1 VRAIQ
6 FNEGESKVIRYRLPT
21 LFLCACAGLLLAGLF
36 GARVQAQS
44 LGLTPALI
52 EAKVK
57 RGATYTAAFI
67 LTNNTS
73 TRLRFHAST
82 GDYWYDEN
90 NARVTGL
97 PGTLPRSAS
106 LWVQFSPAEF
116 DVEAN
121 SSATVKAIITVPAA
135 AQGSY
140 YTSPIF
146 EGEPTGE
153 PAAPQNSGT
162 ITASVAIRF
171 RGLLLL
177 TTEDAADYNVEVVNG
192 SAVPPTAAAPLE
204 LQLGVRNRG
213 TAHARMR
220 GIFAILNTSGSL
232 AGRGRFDEKSFLP
245 GQRGTLK
252 AQWTGELAPGQYRAV
267 VTLTYDRVGL
277 DPATLLYELPFEV
290 K

>member
-1 VRAIQ
+1 
-6 FNEGESKVIRYRLPT
+6 VIRYRLPT
-21 LFLCACAGLLLAGLF
+21 LFLSACEVLLLAVLF

-44 LGLTPALI
+44 LGLTPALV

-57 RGATYTAAFI
+57 RGATYTAAFS
-67 LTNNTS
+67 LSNNTS
-73 TRLRFHAST
+73 TRLRFRAAT
-82 GDYWYDEN
+82 GDYWYDEH
-90 NARVTGL
+90 NARVTGS

-116 DVEAN
+116 VVEAN

-135 AQGSY
+135 ANGSY

-146 EGEPTGE
+146 EGEPTDAA
-153 PAAPQNSGT
+153 AAPRNSGT
-162 ITASVAIRF
+162 IIASVAIRF

-177 TTEDAADYNVEVVNG
+177 TTEDAADYNVEVMNG
-192 SAVPPTAAAPLE
+192 SATPPTAAAPLE
-204 LQLGVRNRG
+204 MQLGVRNRG
-213 TAHARMR
+213 TAHARTR
-220 GIFAILNTSGSL
+220 GIFAILNASGSL
-232 AGRGRFDEKSFLP
+232 AGRGRFEEKSFLP
-245 GQRGTLK
+245 GQSDTLK

-277 DPATLLYELPFEV
+277 EPATLLYELPFEV